1 VAQNPVRHR
10 YYDLLATSGGTW
22 FDRLLVPILLLIAVI
37 YTGSRILVGDWVL
50 VLASLP
56 GIVLMVVLAGVG
68 TFQRAVLRQPF
79 TRSHA
84 FYVGVFWVYSL
95 LWVTIYRVLSVTPA
109 TGKESQSFYIISLLI
124 AAISLRLLL
133 SLFALTPLGYRLFMS
148 RIPLWEQILVAINEF
163 VAAGLFAFIL
173 GNELSRII
181 QPNVFTLRIEPV
193 YSIGLLLLS
202 WLYYLL
208 MQVMWFQRGNSWLSR
223 NTVWVR
229 LARVLAPL
237 ALVMASLLIVRH
249 FTILSEPRSANL
261 LNTADLNQT
270 ILALSPI
277 LWMMIFFV
285 LLLVYTGA
293 GGLRRRLLPP
303 RLLDELPAGLANA
316 LRTVSDMD
324 ILLIFGLFATAIPL
338 QLVLLP
344 DVAVLGD
351 LQQQLSQQNALID
364 SSEQA
369 LALIFALPFYL
380 LTLLLL
386 GIYAYVLQRPSL
398 SASDRDSLVG
408 RLPITML
415 VMFIITLY
423 LCAIPFS
430 QVLISGRIP
439 NFQQDL
445 GYILA
450 FNVLIPLILLY
461 SHYFVLVRL
470 PYGRGQ
476 SRWRKQNGR
485 YLETELGRINNRLQ
499 QLQDRIKQAEW
510 SWRNQQP
517 DANND
522 AQRIDMLYYM
532 VTLNSERDRLNMERL
547 RLVADRQEMT
557 ELSEAPVSLAVAR
570 LPARAFGLG
579 IPLILTFKI
588 YEWAIVN
595 EGLREVAEN
604 PNIGVIEFFQTILE
618 NTNF

>member
-22 FDRLLVPILLLIAVI
+22 FDRLLVPALLLIAI
-37 YTGSRILVGDWVL
+37 LYTGSRVLAGDWA
-50 VLASLP
+50 LALAALP
-56 GIVLMVVLAGVG
+56 GIVLMVAVAGIGVA
-68 TFQRAVLRQPF
+68 QRAFLRQPF

-95 LWVTIYRVLSVTPA
+95 LWVTVYRALTAIPA
-109 TGKESQSFYIISLLI
+109 TGKESQPFYIFALLF

-148 RIPLWEQILVAINEF
+148 RIPLWEQVLVAINEF

-173 GNELSRII
+173 GNELSRIV
-181 QPNVFTLRIEPV
+181 QPDVFTLRIEPV

-208 MQVMWFQRGNSWLSR
+208 MQVMWFQRGNRWLSR

-237 ALVMASLLIVRH
+237 ALVMASLLIARH

-261 LNTADLNQT
+261 LGTADLNQT

-277 LWMMIFFV
+277 LWMMVFFV
-285 LLLVYTGA
+285 LLLVYSGA
-293 GGLRRRLLPP
+293 GGLRRRWLPP
-303 RLLDELPAGLANA
+303 RLLDELPNRVAAA

-324 ILLIFGLFATAIPL
+324 ILLVFGLFATAIPL
-338 QLVLLP
+338 QLLLLP
-344 DVAVLGD
+344 DVAVLGE

-380 LTLLLL
+380 LTLMLLVV
-386 GIYAYVLQRPSL
+386 YAYVLQKPSL
-398 SASDRDSLVG
+398 SASDRDSLVS
-408 RLPITML
+408 RLPITL
-415 VMFIITLY
+415 LIMFIITLY

-439 NFQQDL
+439 NLQQDL

-476 SRWRKQNGR
+476 SRWRHQHGR
-485 YLETELGRINNRLQ
+485 YLETELGRIENRLQ
-499 QLQDRIKQAEW
+499 QLQDRIKEAEW
-510 SWRNQQP
+510 RWRNQQ
-517 DANND
+517 AVL
-522 AQRIDMLYYM
+522 ASEGQRIDMLYYL

-547 RLVADRQEMT
+547 RLVADRQQLT

-579 IPLILTFKI
+579 IPLVLSFKI

-595 EGLREVAEN
+595 DGLREVAEN

>member
-1 VAQNPVRHR
+1 MAQNPIRHR
-10 YYDLLATSGGTW
+10 YYDWLATSGGTW
-22 FDRLLVPILLLIAVI
+22 FDRLLVPVLLLLMILF
-37 YTGSRILVGDWVL
+37 TGSRLLVGDWAL
-50 VLASLP
+50 VAASLP
-56 GIVLMVVLAGVG
+56 GIVLMVLIAGVG
-68 TFQRAVLRQPF
+68 VVQRILLRQPF

-84 FYVGVFWVYSL
+84 FYVTVFWAYCL
-95 LWVTIYRVLSVTPA
+95 LWLTVYRALAATPA
-109 TGKESQSFYIISLLI
+109 VGKESQPFYIFALLF
-124 AAISLRLLL
+124 AAISLRVLL
-133 SLFALTPLGYRLFMS
+133 SLFGLTPLGYRLFMS
-148 RIPLWEQILVAINEF
+148 KIPLWEQVLVAINEF
-163 VAAGLFAFIL
+163 VAAGLFSFIL
-173 GNELSRII
+173 GNELSRIV

-193 YSIGLLLLS
+193 YSIGLLALS

-208 MQVMWFQRGNSWLSR
+208 MHVMWFQRGNQWLSR

-229 LARVLAPL
+229 LARILAPL

-303 RLLDELPAGLANA
+303 RLLDELPGGIAAL

-338 QLVLLP
+338 QLVLFS
-344 DVAVLGD
+344 DVAPLGD
-351 LQQQLSQQNALID
+351 LQQQLAQQNALID
-364 SSEQA
+364 STEQA
-369 LALIFALPFYL
+369 LAFIFALPFYL

-386 GIYAYVLQRPSL
+386 VIYAYVLAKPTL
-398 SASDRDSLVG
+398 SASDRDALVN
-408 RLPITML
+408 RLPITLL

-430 QVLISGRIP
+430 QVLTSGRIP
-439 NFQQDL
+439 NLRQDL

-450 FNVLIPLILLY
+450 FDVLIPLILLY
-461 SHYFVLVRL
+461 FHYFVLVRL

-476 SRWRKQNGR
+476 SRWRTQHGR
-485 YLETELGRINNRLQ
+485 YLETELRRIDKRLQ
-499 QLQDRIKQAEW
+499 QLQDRIKEAEW
-510 SWRNQQP
+510 RWNNQHGLET
-517 DANND
+517 ND
-522 AQRIDMLYYM
+522 RQRIDMLYFL

-547 RLVADRQEMT
+547 RLVGDRQELA
-557 ELSEAPVSLAVAR
+557 EVSEAPVSLTVAR

-579 IPLILTFKI
+579 IPLVLAFKI

-595 EGLREVAEN
+595 DGLRQVAEN